1 MRAVDDVRTGYSET
15 YWRAEQ
21 GVAARAG
28 GQRWG
33 LPAAGV
39 ILGFNLMAFVFGPY
53 LLTRITPAVYVLG
66 TIAPTVLA
74 GVAVLVL
81 SATRGNGPVVDFGLP
96 RKAVDAFTLVRTG
109 IGWGLVALFSAVVVV
124 SIVLATSDASP
135 REVLTGVPVLPL
147 GWRVVFAL
155 WIVWGAPI
163 GEELLF
169 RGLLWGA
176 LEKRRGQLPQAWS
189 WLGNRWVVLVI
200 TAVLFAG
207 WHREWWRLAAL
218 ICGGLALG
226 VARMRSGSIF
236 ASATAHSV
244 NNTLPALGVVF
255 APMLL
260 S

>member
-39 ILGFNLMAFVFGPY
+39 ILGFNLMAFVFAPY

-147 GWRVVFAL
+147 GWRVVSRCGSC
-155 WIVWGAPI
+155 GAPRS
-163 GEELLF
+163 GRSCSF
-169 RGLLWGA
+169 AGCSGVRWRSGA
-176 LEKRRGQLPQAWS
+176 GSCHRRG
-189 WLGNRWVVLVI
+189 R
-200 TAVLFAG
+200 G
-207 WHREWWRLAAL
+207 WAT
-218 ICGGLALG
+218 GGWCW
-226 VARMRSGSIF
+226 
-236 ASATAHSV
+236 
-244 NNTLPALGVVF
+244 
-255 APMLL
+255 
-260 S
+260 